1 MGSTSQ
7 ASIQITP
14 SSVSSQP
21 PALVTSGVSQHQ
33 QQHSA
38 INTNHLTHSSTMRLL
53 SCLLLGAALVAADKP
68 AVAPKYEP
76 QAQASQTA
84 PVYTAPQAAPAPS
97 YSAPAP
103 APAYE
108 APQAAAP
115 DTYGSP
121 SAEVVASNDE
131 YGVPEAPPVGQDSY
145 GAPQAQPIGGDS
157 YGAPQA
163 SPVGNQGYYYYYYP
177 VRENGQAAAAQ
188 ESDDGLLGS
197 LFGGGLLSA
206 LLGKKFV
213 VVIVGLAALLVAIAF
228 GLNLSF
234 GGKRSFDTDA
244 LSLLSEYVTEDNM
257 LTMVDF
263 LHKSI
268 NKYQ

>member
-7 ASIQITP
+7 ASIQITH

-38 INTNHLTHSSTMRLL
+38 FNTNHLTHSSTMRLL

-84 PVYTAPQAAPAPS
+84 PVYEAPQAAPAPT
-97 YSAPAP
+97 YN
-103 APAYE
+103 

-121 SAEVVASNDE
+121 SADVVASND
-131 YGVPEAPPVGQDSY
+131 DY
-145 GAPQAQPIGGDS
+145 GAPQATPIGQDS
-157 YGAPQA
+157 W
-163 SPVGNQGYYYYYYP
+163 SPPGP
-177 VRENGQAAAAQ
+177 AHRW
-188 ESDDGLLGS
+188 
-197 LFGGGLLSA
+197 
-206 LLGKKFV
+206 
-213 VVIVGLAALLVAIAF
+213 
-228 GLNLSF
+228 
-234 GGKRSFDTDA
+234 
-244 LSLLSEYVTEDNM
+244 
-257 LTMVDF
+257 
-263 LHKSI
+263 
-268 NKYQ
+268 